1 MSYIISLLQDGDE
14 RAWFLLKCCHKST
27 NFDKENFVFD
37 DNIDAEDYVP
47 YDGLCDGGKREQR
60 ALAEAKMQ
68 EMTKVDR
75 ALAEARLKEMEKVDR
90 ALAEAKMQ
98 EMAKVAAKEEE
109 EGFSEL
115 PVEGDGEYEP
125 EVVQPEVVQPEV
137 VQPEV
142 VDP

>member
-68 EMTKVDR
+68 EM
-75 ALAEARLKEMEKVDR
+75 
-90 ALAEAKMQ
+90 
-98 EMAKVAAKEEE
+98 AKVAAKEEE